1 MSSVLFII
9 TFDEFVN
16 IETVAIFHLKFFD
29 LYNSLYIYWIQNFEE
44 ASRFYIMIGICSWIQ
59 KNRLI

>member
-16 IETVAIFHLKFFD
+16 IETVAIFHLKFLD
-29 LYNSLYIYWIQNFEE
+29 LYNSLYIYWIQDSEE
-44 ASRFYIMIGICSWIQ
+44 ASRF
-59 KNRLI
+59 